1 MGITNMYPNLPG
13 HLVEFKDG
21 GLQLTSLPEDGSGYS
36 KSLLILGTALDGP
49 IKEPVKIDA
58 KTVTQLFGSEVND
71 KNYPNGATLTKYAKQ
86 AFAHGFTDVRCM
98 RVTGTEATKTII
110 VSSDN
115 TTTNVDKVAKPVK
128 AVAGHPAAKFSFTE
142 WQDGSKN
149 LLPVST
155 DEGKYSQI
163 WLCTA
168 PPANGEARDIITAD
182 NIVYAPTDGYIT
194 LPANTVNKNATVYAV
209 YYHQNIKGKGEGTGN
224 ALTPFTAAI
233 VNGKTVADT
242 MSEPILAS
250 SFGAESE
257 EGITFKLLLSS
268 EARLY
273 SQAYRRTNTG
283 NEVLEKDCYPQ
294 TWNLIQAFD
303 ASLTEEE
310 AKKKSIG
317 LKVVIVGKYEDHE
330 GNTVSRVL
338 DADEFQVIEK
348 TEDPD
353 QNPDVVGK
361 VFINSGEY
369 GYEYEGEVDVPN
381 DAYVDEDTTPGIDP
395 TIKEKKTLRY
405 DTAYTEYNVAYFTYT
420 NDFTYNTIKLAD
432 IPTSIPGASAES
444 EAFNNAIAEAD
455 EFELY
460 DDKKAIP
467 GSIRVTRA
475 DGSDVDPRMYEV
487 VAGENDVHTKIVVAP
502 GNAVMG
508 TQYIINYQVE
518 ERTTS
523 EKVVVFKSI
532 YGGEVYNQARVKME
546 KSRED
551 VNTSTG
557 ELGEEYVKITFYKPE
572 SKYYTKTEVPFY
584 YKSTD
589 VPTVG
594 QLRDFLKNYELNNVF
609 AIETDDDDITLEE
622 LYDGVCANVT
632 PSGDADNVIL
642 AEFNLVGG
650 SSGINPTDEELF
662 VALSGKRDANG
673 YLTERGAYQI
683 LENYHCDYIYPA
695 GAKADKSVVINGRK
709 QSFQYELALVCAV
722 LTYRTKMTHGFI
734 DVSPNSNTSL
744 VGIQKHVDK
753 LLAMP
758 NLFYMQDNKGDE
770 ILDSEGKRMDIGWYT
785 SVVVGP
791 DPVMISDTLGT
802 YYGSAALA
810 YAALVASLKPQ
821 SSPMN
826 KALPKV
832 KGMKYKFSNKQ
843 MDSLIGNR
851 MVCFRLKNE
860 GTTTASSVPYCVD
873 AMTAGGP
880 ECDYARMTTVSIV
893 TDVVDQIREVADPF
907 IGEPNTIEQRNAL
920 SALIAKRLSRIY
932 EKGEVT
938 YYSFEINATIQQVL
952 LGECT
957 ISLTLVCP
965 MELRKITTV
974 VSLRAAA

>member
-21 GLQLTSLPEDGSGYS
+21 GLQLTSLPENTSGFN

-49 IKEPVKIDA
+49 VMEPVKIDA

-86 AFAHGFTDVRCM
+86 AFAHGFSDVRCM
-98 RVTGTEATKTII
+98 RVTGTEATKTIPISLDDI
-110 VSSDN
+110 VDQVQKQ
-115 TTTNVDKVAKPVK
+115 TQPMPVS
-128 AVAGHPAAKFSFTE
+128 GHPEVTVSIVGE
-142 WQDGSKN
+142 GDD
-149 LLPVST
+149 LLPISN
-155 DEGKYSQI
+155 DDGYNDI
-163 WLCTA
+163 WICASPSVDGVPKDILR
-168 PPANGEARDIITAD
+168 ANG
-182 NIVYAPTDGYIT
+182 IVYSPSVGKVT
-194 LPANTVNKNATVYAV
+194 LPANTVSKNATVYGV
-209 YYHQNIKGKGEGTGN
+209 FYHQNIIGKGEMVDGRMEYTHGGS
-224 ALTPFTAAI
+224 AEYFTDMV
-233 VNGKTVADT
+233 VNGNTV
-242 MSEPILAS
+242 SEILAED
-250 SFGAESE
+250 FDNGVV
-257 EGITFKLLLSS
+257 FKLKYPNG
-268 EARLY
+268 ARLY
-273 SQAYRRTNTG
+273 SQAYDSQG
-283 NEVLEKDCYPQ
+283 NVLTASCYPQ
-294 TWNLIQAFD
+294 IWDTIFNIEPGDDVNTGVTA
-303 ASLTEEE
+303 AMTK
-310 AKKKSIG
+310 ANG
-317 LKVVIVGKYEDHE
+317 LKVIITAKYDDAGVEKTHVLGANEFTVIEDSEDANNNGKVVITNDTIACKVPNPLY
-330 GNTVSRVL
+330 
-338 DADEFQVIEK
+338 DADDFAS
-348 TEDPD
+348 TEP
-353 QNPDVVGK
+353 
-361 VFINSGEY
+361 EY
-369 GYEYEGEVDVPN
+369 
-381 DAYVDEDTTPGIDP
+381 IDGQANY
-395 TIKEKKTLRY
+395 KS
-405 DTAYTEYNVAYFTYT
+405 YTVQYLAYT
-420 NDFTYNTIKLAD
+420 NDFVCNTLKLDELSDVA
-432 IPTSIPGASAES
+432 AEDDVFFLNDS
-444 EAFNNAIAEAD
+444 GNAINGSVVVYPDSNSTTPLDAG
-455 EFELY
+455 LY
-460 DDKKAIP
+460 TVEYDGVNTK
-467 GSIRVTRA
+467 VTF
-475 DGSDVDPRMYEV
+475 P
-487 VAGENDVHTKIVVAP
+487 AGKLL
-502 GNAVMG
+502 MG
-508 TQYIINYQVE
+508 TPVVVKYKVE
-518 ERTTS
+518 ERSTS
-523 EKVVVFKSI
+523 EKNVIFKSL

-546 KSRED
+546 KCRED
-551 VNTSTG
+551 VDTASG
-557 ELGEEYVKITFYKPE
+557 ALGEEYIKVTFCKPE
-572 SKYYTKTEVPFY
+572 SKYYSRTEVPFY

-609 AIETDDDDITLEE
+609 AIETDDDDITLEN
-622 LYDGVCANVT
+622 LYNAVCRSV
-632 PSGDADNVIL
+632 SGQPAEISTQAL
-642 AEFNLVGG
+642 ATNTASVEFALVGG

-662 VALSGKRDANG
+662 VALSGKRNARG
-673 YLTERGAYQI
+673 YLIERGAYQI

-695 GAKADKSVVINGRK
+695 GARADKTVVVNGRA

-722 LTYRTKMTHGFI
+722 LTYRTKMTHGFM

-753 LLAMP
+753 LLTLP
-758 NLFYMQDNKGDE
+758 NLFYMQDQDGNE
-770 ILDSEGKRMDIGWYT
+770 ILDSENNPMDIGWYT

-802 YYGSAALA
+802 YYGSAAIA

-843 MDSLIGNR
+843 MDALIGNR

-860 GTTTASSVPYCVD
+860 GTTTATSVPYCVD

-880 ECDYARMTTVSIV
+880 NCDYARMTTVSIV

-938 YYSFEINATIQQVL
+938 YYSFEINATVEQVL